1 MRCLVTGGGGFL
13 GRALAEMLANRGDT
27 VRVLARNKYAELDR
41 LGIESIQGDIRD
53 MDAVSKACMGC
64 DAVFHAAAIPGIWGD
79 ESLYRAINVDGTR
92 NMLEAA
98 RRRGVAKFVY
108 TSSPSVVFDMKDE
121 SGINESTPY
130 PQQFFNPY
138 SKTKAEAEKM
148 ALEQNGRDGVL
159 VCAIRPHL
167 LYGPRDNHLI
177 PRLLD
182 RARLGKLRI
191 VGAGAN
197 KVDLTYV
204 DNAAFA
210 HILACDAMA
219 PGRVAGKAYFIS
231 DDAPVVLWDWINALL
246 KQLNIPP
253 VTKRLSQKSALRVG
267 SLLETAHSLLR
278 LKGEPRMT
286 RFLAMALSCS
296 HHYDISAAKREFRY
310 APTVAPAEALR
321 RTVEYFKTQPALAG
335 PKHG

>member
-13 GRALAEMLANRGDT
+13 GRALAEMLANRGDS
-27 VRVLARNKYAELDR
+27 VRILARNKYPELEK
-41 LGIESIQGDIRD
+41 LGIESLQADVRD
-53 MDAVSKACMGC
+53 LEAVSKACMGC

-79 ESLYRAINVDGTR
+79 EALYRAINVDGTR

-121 SGINESTPY
+121 CGINESTPY
-130 PQQFFNPY
+130 PKEFFNPY
-138 SKTKAEAEKM
+138 SKTKAEAEKL
-148 ALEQNGRDGVL
+148 ALEQNGRDGML

-177 PRLLD
+177 PRLLE

-191 VGAGAN
+191 VGDGSN

-219 PGRVAGKAYFIS
+219 AGRVAGKAYFIS

-246 KQLNIPP
+246 KELNIPP
-253 VTKRLSQKSALRVG
+253 VTKRISQKSALRIG
-267 SLLETAHSLLR
+267 SVLETVHSLLR

-310 APTVAPAEALR
+310 APMVKPDEALR
-321 RTVEYFKTQPALAG
+321 RTIAHFQSTTGVARE
-335 PKHG
+335 